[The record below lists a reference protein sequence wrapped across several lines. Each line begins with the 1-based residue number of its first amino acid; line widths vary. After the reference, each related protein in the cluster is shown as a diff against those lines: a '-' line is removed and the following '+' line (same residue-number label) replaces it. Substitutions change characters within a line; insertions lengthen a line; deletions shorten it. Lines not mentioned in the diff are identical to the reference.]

1 MNLYE
6 LTIDYRKLDQIED
19 ANELKIA
26 FDKLEDDFKTK
37 AISLAKYYKEHLA
50 RIEAID
56 NELKRLADKK
66 QVEKNRADS
75 IKEYLFVNMEA
86 VGIEK
91 IDDPIIKLAI
101 RFNPPS
107 CEVKD
112 VMALPL
118 EYRKLIPEN
127 YVADRVAIL
136 KHFKESGEIV
146 NGAELQLN
154 NKRLEI
160 K

>member
-1 MNLYE
+1 MKLYE
-6 LTIDYRKLDQIED
+6 LTIDFRNLDQIED
-19 ANELKIA
+19 AEELKSA
-26 FDKLEDDFKTK
+26 LEKLEGEFKSK
-37 AISLAKYYKEHLA
+37 AISLGKFYKEQVSDV
-50 RIEAID
+50 EAID
-56 NELKRLADKK
+56 TEIKRLMAKK
-66 QVEKNRADS
+66 QASQNKADF
-75 IKEYLFVNMEA
+75 IKQYLFDNMVA

-118 EYRKLIPEN
+118 QYRKLIPEAWQ
-127 YVADRVAIL
+127 ADRVSIL

-146 NGAELQLN
+146 EGAELQLN